1 MTKISNNLKKQLITY
16 QKAEEMGAKLYAFM
30 AHREK
35 NQKNR
40 EILKNMSNDEL
51 SHAQM
56 WGKYTGIY
64 VKVPAMTL
72 LINKIITVLLGYTF
86 ILKKLKKAEQLATK
100 DYNMIQQEIPEAKQM
115 AEDEH
120 KHELELINMLDEERL
135 QYIGSMVLGLNDALV
150 ELTGAIAGV
159 TFALNN
165 TKLVAL
171 TGIVTGISAT
181 LSMAASNYLAEHA
194 NGNKNAFKSSV
205 YTGIAYLVTVLLL
218 VLPYLLFPANMYFA
232 AFTTMIITVILIILF
247 FNYYIS
253 VAKDAPFLRRFS
265 EMLIISLTVA
275 VLSFVIGILAKKL
288 LGLNI

>member
-1 MTKISNNLKKQLITY
+1 MTEISNNLKKQLITY

-40 EILKNMSNDEL
+40 EILEHMSYDET

-56 WGKYTGIY
+56 WEKYTG
-64 VKVPAMTL
+64 VKVKAPAITL

-86 ILKKLKKAEQLATK
+86 ILKKLKKTEQLATK
-100 DYNMIQQEIPEAKQM
+100 DYNIIQQEIPEAKQM

-120 KHELELINMLDEERL
+120 KHEQELINMLDEERL

-159 TFALNN
+159 TFALAN

-181 LSMAASNYLAEHA
+181 LSMAASNYLAQHA
-194 NGNKNAFKSSV
+194 DGNKNAFKSSV
-205 YTGIAYLVTVLLL
+205 YTGIAYIITVLLL
-218 VLPYLLFPANMYFA
+218 VLPYLFFPADMYLA
-232 AFTTMIITVILIILF
+232 AFTAMIVTVILIILF

-253 VAKDAPFLRRFS
+253 VAKDEPFLRRFS
-265 EMLIISLTVA
+265 EMLIISLSVA
-275 VLSFVIGILAKKL
+275 VLSFGIGILAKKL

>member
-1 MTKISNNLKKQLITY
+1 MTEISDDLKKRLIRY
-16 QKAEEMGAKLYAFM
+16 QKDEIMGANLYAFM
-30 AHREK
+30 SRREK
-35 NQKNR
+35 NQRNR
-40 EILKNMSNDEL
+40 GILEHMSNDEI

-56 WGKYTGIY
+56 WEKYTGFS
-64 VKVPAMTL
+64 VNAPFATL
-72 LINKIITVLLGYTF
+72 FINKCITILLGYTF
-86 ILKKLKKAEQLATK
+86 MLKKLRKNEQLAAK
-100 DYNMIQQEIPEAKQM
+100 DYDLIKKEIPEAEKM

-120 KHELELINMLDEERL
+120 KHEEELIGMLDEERL

-159 TFALNN
+159 TFALAN

-194 NGNKNAFKSSV
+194 DGNKNAFKSSV
-205 YTGIAYLVTVLLL
+205 YTGIAYLITVFLL
-218 VLPYLLFPANMYFA
+218 VLPYLVFPKDMYLT
-232 AFTTMIITVILIILF
+232 AFTAMIITVVMIILF

-253 VAKDAPFLRRFS
+253 VAKDEPFFKRFIG
-265 EMLIISLTVA
+265 MLTISLTVA
-275 VLSFVIGILAKKL
+275 AISFLIGIMAKKL

>member
-1 MTKISNNLKKQLITY
+1 ISNNLKKQLITY

>member
-1 MTKISNNLKKQLITY
+1 MTEISNNLKKQLITY

-165 TKLVAL
+165 TK
-171 TGIVTGISAT
+171 
-181 LSMAASNYLAEHA
+181 
-194 NGNKNAFKSSV
+194 
-205 YTGIAYLVTVLLL
+205 
-218 VLPYLLFPANMYFA
+218 
-232 AFTTMIITVILIILF
+232 
-247 FNYYIS
+247 
-253 VAKDAPFLRRFS
+253 
-265 EMLIISLTVA
+265 
-275 VLSFVIGILAKKL
+275 
-288 LGLNI
+288 